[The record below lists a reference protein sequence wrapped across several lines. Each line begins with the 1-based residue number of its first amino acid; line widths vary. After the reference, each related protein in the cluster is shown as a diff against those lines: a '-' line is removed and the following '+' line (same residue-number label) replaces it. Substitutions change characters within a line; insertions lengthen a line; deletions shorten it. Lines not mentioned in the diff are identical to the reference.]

1 MLLYSDSGPALDVSR
16 CLLYEVGQLHFR
28 VLGLTL
34 VFLGALLQLNQVA
47 LLHECVPLLTWSL
60 LQYLKLIPV
69 FELYK
74 TSVTYI

>member
-34 VFLGALLQLNQVA
+34 IFLGGPLQLSQVA
-47 LLHECVPLLTWSL
+47 LLHECVALSTRSL
-60 LQYLKLIPV
+60 FQDLKLVPV
-69 FELYK
+69 SEILRCLFF
-74 TSVTYI
+74 S